1 MCRSIS
7 LFIFTI
13 VLLFSTGCEQEPILS
28 VSNTSFSFE
37 EEGGVATLSITT
49 NNLWRAS
56 SSQSWCKLSM
66 SSGDASDLSSAS
78 ISIICEANQSYE
90 ERSCTITV
98 YSAELQETITVEQK
112 DNKAILVTPT
122 RVEVTNAASTIELDV
137 RHNVEYSVTSNVSW
151 IKQVTSK
158 ALSSSKLYFSVEANT
173 SYDNREGIITLTQ
186 KNGTM
191 KQEVKVYQSQ
201 ENAIIIS
208 KKNYD
213 VSSSTSTVEVAI
225 KYNVKYE
232 VLIPE
237 TAKVWVSYVGTKAL
251 SEATVLLEIKTNDT
265 YDTRSTIVT
274 IKDQNSSL
282 KDEITINQAAKNGLI
297 LSQKEY
303 NLESSGGII
312 SVVASSNVEYTVTP
326 SEKWITEVSTKGL
339 TDNTHSL
346 SVQKNEGYSDRSA
359 YVVFKAKNVAALTD
373 TVYINQRRNEY
384 LTLEKTSYEVY
395 PEGGTLDVPVKTNV
409 EFEVSI
415 PADAADWLS
424 VSSKESDGFRL
435 SIGENEA
442 AAREA
447 VVSLKWVKESK
458 EQISKIKLI
467 QQEFGPVTVTL
478 SHAGELPDLIPAER
492 KDKIRKLIIKGDI
505 NGTDVL
511 FFRGMKS
518 LTHINLLDATVVEGG
533 EAFIKYGESFS
544 VVTSDGTYAGR
555 WSTEDRYTKDGN
567 IESMFMGMYNLVEII
582 LPKNLK
588 SLGYYNTFYA
598 CTSLKSLTIPKS
610 VTDNA
615 WGIGMIFY
623 STVSLENYYV
633 EEGSTSFKAIDGC
646 LYDAT
651 GEALIS
657 IPCMRKSYTVTD
669 ELKDFAWYCF
679 TVGNRLEE
687 IDLKGF
693 SYDIRRTNAEEEL
706 INLKRFKVSELNP
719 TYSVKDGILFSKN
732 GETLM
737 IYPNGRDDTEYTT
750 PTGVKT
756 LAYHSFAGN
765 KKLKKVIV
773 SEGVTTIEECALFS
787 CTYLEYLSLPSTLL
801 KIEAAA
807 FQHNYA
813 LKTMVSLAKNPP
825 VLYDNFVMYDAGFNE
840 ILVPAESVDAY
851 KTANVWKEFADK
863 IKAIE

>member
-1 MCRSIS
+1 M
-7 LFIFTI
+7 LT
-13 VLLFSTGCEQEPILS
+13 V
-28 VSNTSFSFE
+28 NNNSFSFE
-37 EEGGVATLSITT
+37 KEGGVATLNITT
-49 NNLWRAS
+49 NNPWRAS
-56 SSQSWCKLSM
+56 SSQSWCRLSM
-66 SSGDASDLSSAS
+66 TSGDASDLSSAS

-98 YSAELQETITVEQK
+98 SSAELQETITVVQK

-122 RVEVTNAASTIELDV
+122 RVDVTNASSTIELDV

-151 IKQVTSK
+151 IKQVSSK

-237 TAKVWVSYVGTKAL
+237 TAKAWVSYVGTKAL
-251 SEATVLLEIKTNDT
+251 SEATVLLEIKANDT
-265 YDTRSTIVT
+265 YDARSTIVA

-297 LSQKEY
+297 LSSKEY
-303 NLESSGGII
+303 NLESSGGIV

-339 TDNTHSL
+339 TAHTHSL
-346 SVQKNEGYSDRSA
+346 SVQKNEGFTDRSA

-384 LTLEKTSYEVY
+384 LTLEKTLYEVY

-409 EFEVSI
+409 EYEVSV

-424 VSSKESDGFRL
+424 VSSKESDGFQL

-447 VVSLKWVKESK
+447 VVSLRWVKESK

-478 SHAGELPDLIPAER
+478 SHAGELPDLIPNER

-511 FFRGMKS
+511 FFRNMKK
-518 LTHINLLDATVVEGG
+518 LTHINLRETKIVEGG
-533 EAFIKYGESFS
+533 EAFIKYGE
-544 VVTSDGTYAGR
+544 TAEGYTYSDGNRIGQ
-555 WSTEDRYTKDGN
+555 WSYDQNTKND
-567 IESMFMGMYNLVEII
+567 SMEYIFWGMKQLEEII
-582 LPKNLK
+582 LP
-588 SLGYYNTFYA
+588 
-598 CTSLKSLTIPKS
+598 
-610 VTDNA
+610 
-615 WGIGMIFY
+615 
-623 STVSLENYYV
+623 ST
-633 EEGSTSFKAIDGC
+633 T
-646 LYDAT
+646 
-651 GEALIS
+651 
-657 IPCMRKSYTVTD
+657 
-669 ELKDFAWYCF
+669 
-679 TVGNRLEE
+679 
-687 IDLKGF
+687 
-693 SYDIRRTNAEEEL
+693 
-706 INLKRFKVSELNP
+706 
-719 TYSVKDGILFSKN
+719 
-732 GETLM
+732 
-737 IYPNGRDDTEYTT
+737 
-750 PTGVKT
+750 
-756 LAYHSFAGN
+756 
-765 KKLKKVIV
+765 
-773 SEGVTTIEECALFS
+773 
-787 CTYLEYLSLPSTLL
+787 
-801 KIEAAA
+801 
-807 FQHNYA
+807 
-813 LKTMVSLAKNPP
+813 
-825 VLYDNFVMYDAGFNE
+825 
-840 ILVPAESVDAY
+840 
-851 KTANVWKEFADK
+851 
-863 IKAIE
+863 

>member
-251 SEATVLLEIKTNDT
+251 SEATVLLEIKANDT

-458 EQISKIKLI
+458 EQISKI
-467 QQEFGPVTVTL
+467 
-478 SHAGELPDLIPAER
+478 
-492 KDKIRKLIIKGDI
+492 
-505 NGTDVL
+505 
-511 FFRGMKS
+511 
-518 LTHINLLDATVVEGG
+518 
-533 EAFIKYGESFS
+533 
-544 VVTSDGTYAGR
+544 
-555 WSTEDRYTKDGN
+555 
-567 IESMFMGMYNLVEII
+567 
-582 LPKNLK
+582 
-588 SLGYYNTFYA
+588 
-598 CTSLKSLTIPKS
+598 
-610 VTDNA
+610 
-615 WGIGMIFY
+615 
-623 STVSLENYYV
+623 
-633 EEGSTSFKAIDGC
+633 
-646 LYDAT
+646 
-651 GEALIS
+651 
-657 IPCMRKSYTVTD
+657 
-669 ELKDFAWYCF
+669 
-679 TVGNRLEE
+679 
-687 IDLKGF
+687 
-693 SYDIRRTNAEEEL
+693 
-706 INLKRFKVSELNP
+706 
-719 TYSVKDGILFSKN
+719 
-732 GETLM
+732 
-737 IYPNGRDDTEYTT
+737 
-750 PTGVKT
+750 
-756 LAYHSFAGN
+756 
-765 KKLKKVIV
+765 
-773 SEGVTTIEECALFS
+773 
-787 CTYLEYLSLPSTLL
+787 
-801 KIEAAA
+801 
-807 FQHNYA
+807 
-813 LKTMVSLAKNPP
+813 
-825 VLYDNFVMYDAGFNE
+825 
-840 ILVPAESVDAY
+840 
-851 KTANVWKEFADK
+851 
-863 IKAIE
+863 